1 MGERFRI
8 RSQAAVTPHT
18 MHFFLHK
25 ICLRFP
31 RHGRDHL
38 LDSCLQ
44 RYQLHPF
51 FRITDCNPSLSRLRP
66 ATRFRSRVFSSRN
79 GLQSCAWLTSMPAIL
94 RFPSLDGVLRHAHL
108 ACHILHRSPCFHL
121 FQCSHHLRFRVP
133 APRHTLF
140 PFLSQKSYSVVCR
153 FRGAGQHH
161 HDQQASQDRDPAQHA
176 RQLLCFR

>member
-1 MGERFRI
+1 LLATSVPYQTLPVFWKSLKIMGERFRI

-51 FRITDCNPSLSRLRP
+51 FRITDCNPSLSRLRS
-66 ATRFRSRVFSSRN
+66 ATRFRTRRGVRR
-79 GLQSCAWLTSMPAIL
+79 L
-94 RFPSLDGVLRHAHL
+94 RFPQACLVTGQIPRLCIPSTRFQSRGLEYRQLDAYCATVSR
-108 ACHILHRSPCFHL
+108 
-121 FQCSHHLRFRVP
+121 HHLP
-133 APRHTLF
+133 L
-140 PFLSQKSYSVVCR
+140 LIS
-153 FRGAGQHH
+153 RGRRRNTGVQPNICATCIRWSLWLGN
-161 HDQQASQDRDPAQHA
+161 
-176 RQLLCFR
+176 